1 MVKIIKTVFIKIQ
14 SMKKIIIFIF
24 VLSILIFSVFL
35 YKENL
40 KTIDN
45 IGIDEIETK
54 EECVIDYRVVTIN
67 GYSMSPFLESG
78 EEVQALFNYYSCN
91 DVLRNDVV
99 LYKYSG
105 KSNLLIKFIRAI
117 PGDTWNLKK
126 TNSGYEII
134 VNGISLLN
142 SEGKLYLIPEGST
155 KMLELYARDYPV
167 IPADAYLL
175 LGDKI
180 DGSMDSTSFGLVGK
194 KDIMAKVE
202 KK

>member
-1 MVKIIKTVFIKIQ
+1 
-14 SMKKIIIFIF
+14 MKKIIIFIF
-24 VLSILIFSVFL
+24 VLLILIFSIFL

>member
-1 MVKIIKTVFIKIQ
+1 
-14 SMKKIIIFIF
+14 MKKIIIFIF

-40 KTIDN
+40 KTIDES
-45 IGIDEIETK
+45 EIK
-54 EECVIDYRVVTIN
+54 EECVVDYRMVTIS
-67 GYSMSPFLESG
+67 GYSMSPFLDSG
-78 EEVQALFNYYSCN
+78 EEVQALFNYYDCY

-105 KSNLLIKFIRAI
+105 NSNLLIKFIKAI

-126 TNSGYEII
+126 TDNGYEIV
-134 VNGISLLN
+134 VNDISLLN

-155 KMLELYARDYPV
+155 KMLELYVKDYPV
-167 IPADAYLL
+167 IPVDTYLL

-180 DGSMDSTSFGLVGK
+180 DGSTDSTSFGLVSK
-194 KDIMAKVE
+194 KDIMAKI
-202 KK
+202 KKD